1 MDTEIARN
9 PQEIASRIN
18 EEHTRAFGKAK
29 DALSHARTAGELLIE
44 VKSLLKHGE
53 WGNWLVE
60 NVAFTDRT
68 AQSYMRLARNWES
81 LSKNETISDL
91 GLVKTLSLLSDV
103 PKIGDYVE
111 AWVPPLSPDR
121 DYFTLPFGDGRCLVI
136 SPSLKYDGFYEVST
150 LEPLKST
157 AVDYWT
163 VKPEGIEMIL
173 DYLLKSVK
181 EKQKTLSWLVC
192 SGGSH
197 SAQEKAETSR
207 LAPDEAMRSIND
219 FAGR

>member
-1 MDTEIARN
+1 MNVEIAKN
-9 PQEIASRIN
+9 PQEIAYRIN
-18 EEHTRAFGKAK
+18 EEHSRAFGKAK
-29 DALSHARTAGELLIE
+29 DALSHARAAGELLIE
-44 VKSLLKHGE
+44 AKSLLKHGE
-53 WGNWLVE
+53 WGNWLTE

-91 GLVKTLSLLSDV
+91 GLVKTLSLLSDI

-121 DYFTLPFGDGRCLVI
+121 DYLTLPFGDSRCLVI
-136 SPSLKYDGFYEVST
+136 SPSLKHDGFYEVST

-157 AVDYWT
+157 AVDFWT

-181 EKQKTLSWLVC
+181 EKTLSWLVC

-197 SAQEKAETSR
+197 SAQEKAETTR
-207 LAPDEAMRSIND
+207 LTMDEAKRSMNH
-219 FAGR
+219 FAGS